1 MSAPA
6 FDPGALLPDYRASLD
21 GVIADAR
28 SGLKILKASTKT
40 FALVAVYLTI
50 MKSTIEAA
58 EALRTG
64 TSVTIGGTV
73 RSILESYADLCSLA
87 KDPLYARR
95 MLATLYKERC
105 RLFEDMV
112 NHPTNQYHASLAQ
125 QLDPAVELAAATQQ
139 LANEK
144 ADGFEPLDN
153 YQRLDVAG
161 LSNEYRSLYWQLCM
175 ESHNNI
181 ATIEQ
186 RHIDASN
193 GDAVLVLERPT
204 PPGTMMKYYDSLVSM
219 LIEAS
224 ILVHTQ
230 AKSPQVARW
239 VHLQGSLRAYRTA
252 NFPTGQ

>member
-1 MSAPA
+1 MSAPT
-6 FDPGALLPDYRASLD
+6 FDPEPLLPDYRASLD
-21 GVIADAR
+21 GVIADAKADLR
-28 SGLKILKASTKT
+28 LLKASKRT
-40 FALVAVYLTI
+40 FTLAGVYLTI
-50 MKSTIEAA
+50 LKSTIEAA
-58 EALRTG
+58 DIMRTG

-73 RSILESYADLCSLA
+73 RSILESYADLCALA
-87 KDPLYARR
+87 KDPLFARR

-105 RLFEDMV
+105 RLFQDMV
-112 NHPTNQYHASLAQ
+112 NRPTNQYHASLAQ
-125 QLDPAVELAAATQQ
+125 QIDPVAELAAATLQ

-153 YQRLDVAG
+153 YQRLDAAG

-186 RHIDASN
+186 RHIDTSN
-193 GDAVLVLERPT
+193 GNAVLVLERT
-204 PPGTMMKYYDSLVSM
+204 TSPGTMLKYYDSLISM

-239 VHLQGSLRAYRTA
+239 VQLQGRLRAYRAA
-252 NFPTGQ
+252 NLPTG